1 MFPLMLGKRSG
12 RLRRARAVAGRN
24 THADRGDLGC
34 TEMGLSVGP
43 EDAEV
48 PLYDTTGLH
57 ARAGVTLGLGAA

>member
-1 MFPLMLGKRSG
+1 
-12 RLRRARAVAGRN
+12 
-24 THADRGDLGC
+24 
-34 TEMGLSVGP
+34 MGLSVGP